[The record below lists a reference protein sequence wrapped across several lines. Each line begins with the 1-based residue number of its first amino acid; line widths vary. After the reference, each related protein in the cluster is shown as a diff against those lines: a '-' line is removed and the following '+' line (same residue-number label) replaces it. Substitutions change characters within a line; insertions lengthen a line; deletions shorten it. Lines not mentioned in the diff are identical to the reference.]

1 MRFLITGGAGFL
13 GSALVNYLA
22 EAGHHVRVLDD
33 LSAGDRAL
41 LRPDVTFERGD
52 VRDVP
57 KLWSLLHRIDCV
69 YHLAAKIS
77 VPESIHYPIEY
88 SEVNVGG
95 TVCLMTAVRDARVKR
110 VVLASSGALYG
121 EQEAQPIKEDAR
133 PKPAS
138 PYAVSKV
145 AAEHYVRCIGELYS
159 IEVVV
164 LRIFNAYGPHQ
175 RVPVSYAPVIPR
187 FIKNAVAD
195 GTLVVHGTGEQT
207 RDFVYVDDVVQ
218 GMVAAGSTPE
228 AKGHTINVG
237 SGQEVS
243 VNDLLRKIE
252 RIVGRR
258 LNVVRNTVDDGGVSR
273 AVADL
278 ALARSIL
285 GYVPRTDIDDG
296 LSLMIEHYRERQR
309 SLQKGGLKKI

>member
-1 MRFLITGGAGFL
+1 MRVLITGGAGFL
-13 GSALVNYLA
+13 GSALANDLA
-22 EAGHHVRVLDD
+22 KAGHHVRVLDD

-41 LRPDVTFERGD
+41 LNPDVTFERGD

-57 KLWSLLHRIDCV
+57 RLWSLLHRVDCV
-69 YHLAAKIS
+69 YHLAAKVS
-77 VPESIHYPIEY
+77 VPESVHYPIEY

-95 TVCLMTAVRDARVKR
+95 TVSLMTAVRDARVKR

-121 EQEAQPIKEDAR
+121 EQKVQPIKEDSA

-145 AAEHYVRCIGELYS
+145 AAEHYVRCIGELYA
-159 IEVVV
+159 IDVVV

-175 RVPVSYAPVIPR
+175 RVPVSYAPVIPG
-187 FIKNAVAD
+187 FIKSTVTD

-218 GMVAAGSTPE
+218 AMVAAGITPG
-228 AKGHTINVG
+228 ASGHTMNVG

-243 VNDLLRKIE
+243 VNEVVRKIE
-252 RIVGRR
+252 RIVGRH

-285 GYVPRTDIDDG
+285 GYNPRIDIDQG
-296 LSLMIEHYRERQR
+296 LWLMIEHYRQGQR
-309 SLQKGGLKKI
+309 SRQKGGVGSI